1 MNNALARK
9 LGWISVVAIIIADMV
24 GTGIFT
30 TSGLVM
36 ENISS
41 PKLLIVLWAIAGIIA
56 LTGALSYAELSTAMP
71 YAGGEYLYLTRLF
84 HPSLGFLSGW
94 ISFIV
99 GFSAPLAAV
108 AIGMSEYLMEAFP
121 SLIINELLFGISGKL
136 FIKKGIAVF
145 VIVVFT
151 LLHLQGLKSG
161 TKIHN
166 LLTLLKV
173 LLILGLIILGFS
185 LGNGSFA
192 HFEQPGNTV
201 FNLKGMKDVGL
212 SVVWIMFAYTGWNAA
227 AYISAEVKNPA
238 KNLPRALLI
247 GTGVVILLYVLL
259 NVIFIYALPPTDMEG
274 VISIGGLA
282 VKALFGSVYG
292 QVFSL
297 IIAIIL
303 ISTISSLI
311 IIGPRVYYA
320 MAQNGHFFK
329 FAARV
334 NKKGVPAFSI
344 VVQGIVAIIIALLG
358 AFDQILTY
366 MGLTLSIFPIL
377 AVLGV
382 FKLRK
387 QNLSVYRAPFHP
399 LIPGFFIL
407 ANLLIVVLVF
417 AERPA
422 ESLFAVGTI
431 AIGIPLYLFFR
442 NKLKQNR

>member
-1 MNNALARK
+1 MQNELVRK

-41 PKLLIVLWAIAGIIA
+41 PKLLIGLWAIAGVIS
-56 LTGALSYAELSTAMP
+56 LTGALSYAELSTALP

-108 AIGMSEYLMEAFP
+108 AIGMSEYLMQAFP
-121 SLIINELLFGISGKL
+121 ALTNNGPFFGFSGNL
-136 FIKKGIAVF
+136 VIKKGIAIF
-145 VIVVFT
+145 VIVTFT
-151 LLHLQGLKSG
+151 LLHLRGLKAG

-166 LLTLLKV
+166 VLTLLKL
-173 LLILGLIILGFS
+173 LLIIGLIVLGIS
-185 LGNGSFA
+185 LGHGSFQ
-192 HFEQPGNTV
+192 HFEQSGSTG
-201 FNLKGMKDVGL
+201 FNLADMKDAGL

-227 AYISAEVKNPA
+227 AYIGSEVRDPA
-238 KNLPRALLI
+238 KNLPRSLLI

-259 NVIFIYALPPTDMEG
+259 NVVFVYALPPTEMAG

-282 VKALFGSVYG
+282 VKSLFGPVYG
-292 QVFSL
+292 KLFSL
-297 IIAIIL
+297 IIAFIL
-303 ISTISSLI
+303 ISTVSSLI

-320 MAQNGHFFK
+320 MSQNGHFFK
-329 FAARV
+329 FAAKV
-334 NKKGVPAFSI
+334 NKRGVPSFSI
-344 VVQGIVAIIIALLG
+344 IIQGSVAVLIALVG

-366 MGLTLSIFPIL
+366 MGLTLSIFPII

-387 QNLSVYRAPFHP
+387 QNRSVYRAPFHP
-399 LIPGFFIL
+399 VIPGFFIL
-407 ANLLIVVLVF
+407 ANLLIVILVF
-417 AERPA
+417 TERPA

-431 AIGIPLYLFFR
+431 VLGIPLYLFF
-442 NKLKQNR
+442 KKQLKQN

>member
-1 MNNALARK
+1 MQNELVRK
-9 LGWISVVAIIIADMV
+9 LGWISVVAIIVADMV

-41 PKLLIVLWAIAGIIA
+41 PKLLIVLWAVAGVIA

-108 AIGMSEYLMEAFP
+108 AIGMSEYLLEAFP
-121 SLIINELLFGISGKL
+121 ALSISDPLFGFSGKL
-136 FIKKGIAVF
+136 IIKKGIAVF

-151 LLHLQGLKSG
+151 FLHLRGLKSG

-173 LLILGLIILGFS
+173 LLILGLIVLGFS
-185 LGNGSFA
+185 IGSGSFE
-192 HFEQPGNTV
+192 HLEHSGNTV
-201 FNLKGMKDVGL
+201 FNLKELKDAGL
-212 SVVWIMFAYTGWNAA
+212 SVVWVMFAYTGWNAA
-227 AYISAEVKNPA
+227 AYIGSEVKDPA
-238 KNLPRALLI
+238 KNLPKALLT
-247 GTGVVILLYVLL
+247 GTGIVVLIYVLL
-259 NVIFIYALPPTDMEG
+259 NVVFVYALSPSEMEG

-282 VKALFGSVYG
+282 VKALFGEVYG

-303 ISTISSLI
+303 ISTVSSLI

-320 MAQNGHFFK
+320 MSQNGHFFK

-334 NKKGVPAFSI
+334 NRKGVPALSI
-344 VVQGIVAIIIALLG
+344 ISQGIVAIVIALVG

-387 QNLSVYRAPFHP
+387 QNLSVYRAPLHP
-399 LIPGFFIL
+399 LIPGFFIVT
-407 ANLLIVVLVF
+407 NLLIVVLVF
-417 AERPA
+417 AERPV

-431 AIGIPLYLFFR
+431 VIGIPLYLFFR
-442 NKLKQNR
+442 NKLKNVR